1 MTQCWCDTVPAPSV
15 SDDTVPSVH
24 HGADVMQSY
33 GWSDIVIWWLLS
45 FVTDWCNVFAAV
57 RLFDWTVTLEL
68 SVSHSVSVCRPHHC
82 IQGRWSD
89 KLVPRFTD
97 PALRG
102 KVRKYVGAL
111 PRNLH
116 AKVGKSVHKSTPCD
130 CMAVCG
136 TQTDGSMTDVLLVF
150 GGPSKYF
157 GLGSLRVLP
166 WQTDTNGCLCIV
178 WLCA

>member
-24 HGADVMQSY
+24 HGADVMQSCD
-33 GWSDIVIWWLLS
+33 WSDIVIWWLLS

-68 SVSHSVSVCRPHHC
+68 SVNHSVSVCRPHHC

-89 KLVPRFTD
+89 KLAPRFTD
-97 PALRG
+97 PTLRG

-116 AKVGKSVHKSTPCD
+116 AKVSKSVHKSTP
-130 CMAVCG
+130 
-136 TQTDGSMTDVLLVF
+136 
-150 GGPSKYF
+150 
-157 GLGSLRVLP
+157 
-166 WQTDTNGCLCIV
+166 
-178 WLCA
+178 WLCVEHRRMVRWRMYYLYLGAPQSILAWGHSECCPGRQTLTALSV